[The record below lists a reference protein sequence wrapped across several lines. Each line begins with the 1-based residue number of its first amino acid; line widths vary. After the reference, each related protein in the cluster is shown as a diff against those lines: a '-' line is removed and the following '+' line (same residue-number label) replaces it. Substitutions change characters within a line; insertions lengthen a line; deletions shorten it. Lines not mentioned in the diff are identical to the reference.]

1 MIEVTPKMLGVIL
14 VGLVAW
20 TGGLY
25 AVVRG
30 LLMRFVAQLDVKLD
44 NLTAGLR
51 QGDKDR
57 QRLELQLAN
66 MKGEFVRKGEC
77 AGCQSKL
84 EKKLDQM
91 DQKFDAYNMNK
102 GK

>member
-1 MIEVTPKMLGVIL
+1 MVEVTPKILGVIL
-14 VGLVAW
+14 VGLVVW
-20 TGGLY
+20 TGGFY

-30 LLMRFVAQLDVKLD
+30 LLVRFVAQLDVKLD
-44 NLTAGLR
+44 DLTAGLR

-66 MKGEFVRKGEC
+66 MKGEFVRKSEC

-91 DQKFDAYNMNK
+91 DQKFDAYIMNK